1 MSLLT
6 HCTMNMTAAL
16 RDCVSAYSKALV
28 LLLSTVLLK
37 VCVIMDVLMGR
48 SATGGG

>member
-28 LLLSTVLLK
+28 LLLSAVLLK